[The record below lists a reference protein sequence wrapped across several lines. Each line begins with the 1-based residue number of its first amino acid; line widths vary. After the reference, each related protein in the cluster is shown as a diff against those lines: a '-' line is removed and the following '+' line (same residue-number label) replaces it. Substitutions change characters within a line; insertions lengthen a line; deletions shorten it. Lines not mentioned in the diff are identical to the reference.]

1 LLSERVPVRKLLSR
15 EESLAEL
22 AMRYFT
28 SHAPATVRD
37 FIWWSGLSVSE
48 AKKAVEMIK
57 SDFVYNTIDGTAY
70 LFRNDQPDISQHNS
84 LYLLPAFDE
93 LLIGYTNRTATI
105 TSTHHPIA
113 ITNNGL
119 FRPIIV
125 ENGQVTGVWKRTT
138 QKTKVVIE
146 LTLFSIA
153 SGTIMTELEHEVQK
167 QALFLGKE
175 VELVLAK
182 E

>member
-1 LLSERVPVRKLLSR
+1 
-15 EESLAEL
+15 
-22 AMRYFT
+22 
-28 SHAPATVRD
+28 
-37 FIWWSGLSVSE
+37 
-48 AKKAVEMIK
+48 
-57 SDFVYNTIDGTAY
+57 
-70 LFRNDQPDISQHNS
+70 
-84 LYLLPAFDE
+84 
-93 LLIGYTNRTATI
+93 
-105 TSTHHPIA
+105 
-113 ITNNGL
+113 L